1 MSLKLSRL
9 ESAFDQ
15 LRAGQLQAAAA
26 AVRCLLK
33 DFSTQPDV
41 RNLAALVALRQ
52 GQPQIAVM
60 HLEQAMRGRPHE
72 PVFHCN
78 LGEARR
84 VLGQPEQ
91 ALAHFRQALALNPAY
106 LAAALNLGGTYF
118 AAGDYTAAWLA
129 YEHALTHAPD
139 HALLLAYRAD
149 ALRELGRTRA
159 AVAGYEA
166 ALAQQPDLVH
176 ALTNLGLTL
185 LGLGQPE
192 RALALAERAAALE
205 PGSDVARMN
214 LGTILRTL
222 DRLEEAMAAYAEAY
236 AQRPDSAQL
245 CTLIGS
251 VWQEVDDLVQAHG
264 WYAKALEREPGRLDA
279 RCGLAGTLRAAGD
292 VAGAVARYREIL
304 GEHPDSF
311 EALLGLGD
319 ALWEDGDAEG
329 AIAALRDAAALR
341 PEHAHVLASL
351 AAIQASAGDVTA
363 ANASN
368 RAALAINPRC
378 VLALAN
384 LAHNLRGALPAVDA
398 QAMEA
403 LLQADWPRSGTR
415 ATLHFGLAHY
425 YDGRKDYALAA
436 QHAAAGNSLHWHHKA
451 ERGWHY
457 DPEDYAAWMSR
468 MMAVFTSDFFAH
480 TRHYGHASEAPVFI
494 VGMPRSGTTLTEQ
507 ILASHPQ
514 IVGVGERPF
523 AGRAL
528 YSLPGLMGR
537 GDDALDCVVDA
548 GPEAVA
554 ELAGWHLQQLRTLAE
569 KAGRPAVVRIVDKMP
584 DNYSLLGWIAL
595 LFPKARIIHC
605 RRDVRDVALSCWLTP
620 FKEVRWAFDQHHIAQ
635 RIQHYQRI
643 MDHWRRVLPVP
654 MLEIDYEDMV
664 ADPAG
669 QTRKLLDFLGL
680 PFDAACLQF
689 HETERLVRTASVTQ
703 VRQPIYTRSLAR
715 WRCYEQ
721 ALAPLLAILSNPNR
735 EFPACPGGLP

>member
-1 MSLKLSRL
+1 MGDARTLL
-9 ESAFDQ
+9 ESAFGQ
-15 LRAGQLQAAAA
+15 LRAGQFQVAADAA
-26 AVRCLLK
+26 QRLLK
-33 DFSTQPDV
+33 DFPAQPDV

-52 GQPQIAVM
+52 GQPQAAVA
-60 HLEQAMRGRPHE
+60 HLEQALHSKPDE

-84 VLGQPEQ
+84 ALGQQDQ
-91 ALAHFRQALALNPAY
+91 AVEHFRRALALNPAY
-106 LAAALNLGGTYF
+106 LTAALNLGGTYF
-118 AAGDYTAAWLA
+118 AAGDYTSALLA
-129 YEHALTHAPD
+129 YEHALAHAPG

-149 ALRELGRTRA
+149 ALRESGKIRA
-159 AVAGYEA
+159 AVDGYEA
-166 ALAQQPDLVH
+166 ALARQPDLAH

-192 RALALAERAAALE
+192 RALALAEQAAALE
-205 PGSDVARMN
+205 PASSLARMN
-214 LGTILRTL
+214 LGTILRAL
-222 DRLEEAMAAYAEAY
+222 DRLEQAMDAYAEAY
-236 AQRPDSAQL
+236 AQQPDSAQL
-245 CTLIGS
+245 CALIGS

-292 VAGAVARYREIL
+292 AAGAVARLQDIL
-304 GEHPDSF
+304 AEHPGCF

-329 AIAALRDAAALR
+329 AVAALQEAAALR

-351 AAIQASAGDVTA
+351 AGIQASAGDVAA

-378 VLALAN
+378 VPALSN
-384 LAHNLRGALPAVDA
+384 LAHNLRGQLPAEDA
-398 QAMEA
+398 EAMEA
-403 LLQADWPRSGTR
+403 LLEADWPRQGTR
-415 ATLHFGLAHY
+415 ASLHFGLAHH

-436 QHAAAGNSLHWHHKA
+436 QHAAAGNHLHGQHKA

-457 DPEDYAAWMSR
+457 DPLDYEAWISR
-468 MMAVFTSDFFAH
+468 MMAVCTPTFFE
-480 TRHYGHASEAPVFI
+480 RVRGYGNEAEAPVFI

-514 IVGVGERPF
+514 VFGVGERPF

-528 YSLPGLMGR
+528 QSLPGLLGR
-537 GDDALDCVVDA
+537 DDDALDCLA
-548 GPEAVA
+548 EASPEAVA
-554 ELAGWHLQQLRTLAE
+554 GLADWHLEQLRDLAG
-569 KAGRPAVVRIVDKMP
+569 KAGRGSDGMVRIVDKMP
-584 DNYSLLGWIAL
+584 DNYSLLGWIAMA
-595 LFPKARIIHC
+595 FPKARIIHC

-620 FKEVRWAFDQHHIAQ
+620 FKELRWAFDLGHIAR
-635 RIQHYQRI
+635 RIQQYQKI
-643 MDHWRRVLPVP
+643 MAHWRQALPVP
-654 MLEIDYEDMV
+654 MLEIDYEDTV
-664 ADPAG
+664 ADQAG

-689 HETERLVRTASVTQ
+689 HQTERLVRTASVTQ

-715 WRCYEQ
+715 WRRYEH
-721 ALAPLLAILSNPNR
+721 ALAPLLDILGRP
-735 EFPACPGGLP
+735 